1 MARSVFPPRLLIAAL
16 VAAALALAG
25 CQATPS
31 ETATPADSPTAA
43 ASLPAVDPAALTWSG
58 SPGDAPDTWAENV
71 DPDSQFGLHRRAG
84 LEPVLRPETHVLT
97 EAEAAALTGVEIV
110 NEDECLT
117 DAPEHPMCEF
127 ALTFSAVPDGV
138 APGSVLN
145 AGITEATPSGLLVKV
160 TEVDG
165 TAVRAVQATLQDALE
180 QGEFWVEKVFSP
192 DELRGEPVLAPGVT
206 MATRPTGGGGTAVV
220 PAFDEISLPG
230 ELTIEIEPVDGVTVT
245 GTLDFGAGCG
255 LAGGVGGSDIAWMEI
270 ACKAWESAS
279 LRVASTKD
287 GPATAQRYTVALIP
301 LAGFPIPIGPLVVVV
316 IVDILVTVDLSGNV
330 HVGLDYGGWQR
341 TEVHAGL
348 RFSIG
353 DGLDHTGGVKTS
365 GSSIGNALTQAVSA
379 GATGRAELRL
389 SAYGVLGI
397 GAGGDAS
404 VYFTGD
410 PAKDPRWRASANAGV
425 FIRMFLGL
433 LSFELTAQLRYSL
446 KEAYEIGTWENTP
459 PVVTVTWPAYG
470 EVIPLGG
477 LARKVEASAVDAE
490 DGVLPVTWTDTT
502 TGATA
507 SGIGPLDLGF
517 GEPGEHAVT
526 VRAVDSHGAA
536 TQKTIQ
542 VTVQVPGLTIQL
554 RPLRPDGTALALPP
568 SARSGST
575 ILVEADIGSGEII
588 GGVGCG
594 DVVWSAVNATVT
606 PDGSC
611 RPSVRLG
618 QPGSATVTATVT
630 DSYGTTASGSVNLN
644 VAAAPVSVA
653 PQFRGIDVA
662 TTLGP
667 VTPGAALLGA
677 MPVEL
682 SVTYLNRTD
691 AKVTPSYRWTVA
703 QGDGPPVEL
712 AGAAGEVDVSRR
724 SYTPP
729 GVWGHEATFT
739 VVVTDAGTGAVL
751 TTRSVVIVWNSLP
764 K

>member
-1 MARSVFPPRLLIAAL
+1 MARSVSPPRLLIAAL
-16 VAAALALAG
+16 VAAMLALAG
-25 CQATPS
+25 CQPTPS
-31 ETATPADSPTAA
+31 ETAGPTGAA
-43 ASLPAVDPAALTWSG
+43 ATLPAVDPAALTWEG
-58 SPGDAPDTWAENV
+58 SPEDAPDTWSENL
-71 DPDSQFGLHRRAG
+71 DPDSQFGLHKRAG

-97 EAEAAALTGVEIV
+97 EAETAAITAVEIL

-127 ALTFSAVPDGV
+127 ALTFSAVPDDV

-145 AGITEATPSGLLVKV
+145 AGITPTTPSGLLVKV

-192 DELRGEPVLAPGVT
+192 DELRGDPVLAPGVT

-220 PAFDEISLPG
+220 PAFDGLSLPG
-230 ELTIEIEPVDGVTVT
+230 ELTLEIEPVDGVKVT

-255 LAGGVGGSDIAWMEI
+255 LAGGVGGSDVAWMEI
-270 ACKAWESAS
+270 SCNAWESTS

-287 GPATAQRYTVALIP
+287 GPATAERYTVALIP

-341 TEVHAGL
+341 TDVHAGL

-353 DGLDHTGGVKTS
+353 NGFDHTGGVKTS
-365 GSSIGNALTQAVSA
+365 GSSTGNALSQAVTA

-410 PAKDPRWRASANAGV
+410 PAKDPRWRVSANAGV

-433 LSFELTAQLRYSL
+433 LAFELSAQLRYAL

-490 DGVLPVTWTDTT
+490 DGVLPVTWTDAT

-507 SGIGPLDLGF
+507 SGIGPLDFGF
-517 GEPGEHAVT
+517 GEPGSHAVT

-536 TQKTIQ
+536 TEKVIRF
-542 VTVQVPGLTIQL
+542 TVQAPGLTIDL
-554 RPLRPDGTALALPP
+554 TPLRLDGSVLPFALGA
-568 SARSGST
+568 AGGT
-575 ILVEADIGSGEII
+575 MLVEADIGSGEII
-588 GGVGCG
+588 GGVGCD
-594 DVVWSAVNATVT
+594 DVTWSAVNATVT

-618 QPGSATVTATVT
+618 SPGTATVTATVT
-630 DSYGTTASGSVNLN
+630 DSYGTTASDSLKVSV
-644 VAAAPVSVA
+644 APPSVTVA

-662 TTLGP
+662 TSQGP
-667 VTPGAALLGA
+667 VAPGTALLGA

-682 SVTYLNRTD
+682 SVTYLNRAD

-703 QGDGPPVEL
+703 QWDGPPVL
-712 AGAAGEVDVSRR
+712 LTGAAGEVDVSRR

-729 GVWGHEATFT
+729 SQGGHQATFT
-739 VVVTDAGTGAVL
+739 VVVTDAGTGKVL